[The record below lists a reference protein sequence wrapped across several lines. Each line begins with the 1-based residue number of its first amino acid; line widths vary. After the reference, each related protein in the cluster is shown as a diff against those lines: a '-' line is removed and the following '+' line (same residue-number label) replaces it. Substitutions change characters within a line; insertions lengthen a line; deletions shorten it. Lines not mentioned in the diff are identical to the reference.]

1 METTLKERRA
11 IQWALSERA
20 QMIAAFERLQL
31 ENAALKRKCRLL
43 GLLLAWKRLAG
54 TNATGDMKLKI
65 YQLRA
70 RVFVRL
76 NNLSWRQA
84 ERALYSR

>member
-1 METTLKERRA
+1 MPPS
-11 IQWALSERA
+11 QA
-20 QMIAAFERLQL
+20 QVARYIGKLEA

-43 GLLLAWKRLAG
+43 GLLLAWQRFIG
-54 TNATGDMKLKI
+54 RNATGDSQLKI
-65 YQLRA
+65 FQLRA

-84 ERALYSR
+84 ERAMHPR